1 MLLTCCCYERC
12 LPCLLGPIS
21 WCNTVPDCF
30 QGACRRGEG
39 PRAHLPSHLG
49 GTDTCVCFHRLY
61 ARLPISPRFRQPLA
75 LLDCFLFCQSL
86 VVAGYVTMLGSFL
99 CSRPLLI
106 SAHLG
111 GVCLPWVLMPELS
124 CVPQSSHGG
133 PRGEG
138 HSTHRCAQRVT
149 VCSWRGLWA
158 GSPCSVSCLPAA
170 GSHTSGQLPDAKAWG
185 AATGQWPA
193 QPAPAAHS
201 PGPALTCLPLCFPAA
216 IVQPALRHQA
226 VS

>member
-1 MLLTCCCYERC
+1 MNDAFHAFWGPSLGATQCLTVSRAPAGGERVLGHTSLHISGAQIPVYVSIGC
-12 LPCLLGPIS
+12 THAFLSPHVFANPWHYWTVFSSASPWWWQGMSPCWAVFS
-21 WCNTVPDCF
+21 V
-30 QGACRRGEG
+30 QG
-39 PRAHLPSHLG
+39 
-49 GTDTCVCFHRLY
+49 
-61 ARLPISPRFRQPLA
+61 Q
-75 LLDCFLFCQSL
+75 
-86 VVAGYVTMLGSFL
+86 
-99 CSRPLLI
+99 LLI

-170 GSHTSGQLPDAKAWG
+170 GSHTSGQLPDAKTWG